1 MVKNMAGMEIMA
13 TKVIMAYKVL
23 DVLTV
28 QKQERFIAGSSNGLI
43 SLCEENYIRFPVH
56 FKNDV
61 MLLTHLATR
70 ACFRGNFEDIKFL
83 KIEDFDGLAEPSV
96 SVTVEC

>member
-1 MVKNMAGMEIMA
+1 MVKNMAGMDIMA

-43 SLCEENYIRFPVH
+43 SLCEENYIRFRVH
-56 FKNDV
+56 LKNDV
-61 MLLTHLATR
+61 MHLTHLATR
-70 ACFRGNFEDIKFL
+70 ACFRGNFEDISF
-83 KIEDFDGLAEPSV
+83 
-96 SVTVEC
+96 